1 VHRNLARARIRSARC
16 AYNGS
21 AMDFAHPPTADTG
34 LVEIVRDFLR
44 AHRELRAI
52 AALHRSGELHFDRV
66 KGLVGDGEEAVLYR
80 LKERC
85 HTLFREEGGA
95 QVGREALLDLAI
107 GALFHEAMKFRE
119 NFYQLAVYG
128 PKVRA
133 LRASRADG
141 EELFREFEKIL
152 ADSSV
157 RLAEALHEAEILLQ
171 QTAVELQALL
181 RNQSHN
187 GLVARLLVEQ
197 GGELA
202 GVFGRDLPQLL
213 GDVFGGVAPG
223 YERAARS
230 YLESGYFG
238 EAAEAFATALA
249 EGSGGAEPSALR
261 DYAEGM
267 QAFLERDYA
276 RAVER
281 LRRWLDAGA
290 ARDAKLADLAFTALS
305 RVAPLVDDAKSP
317 DIRAAAAKLA
327 ERIRP
332 FAPHARSVE
341 SLAL

>member
-1 VHRNLARARIRSARC
+1 MKAA
-16 AYNGS
+16 
-21 AMDFAHPPTADTG
+21 PTHAADAG
-34 LVEIVRDFLR
+34 IVEIVRDFLR

-52 AALHRSGELHFDRV
+52 AALHRSGELHFERV
-66 KGLVGDGEEAVLYR
+66 KGLVGDGEEAVLFR

-85 HTLFREEGGA
+85 HTLFREEGGG
-95 QVGREALLDLAI
+95 QVGREALFDLAI

-133 LRASRADG
+133 LRATAREDG

-157 RLAEALHEAEILLQ
+157 RLAEALHETEILLQ

-181 RNQSHN
+181 RKQSHN

-202 GVFGRDLPQLL
+202 GVFGRDLPRLL
-213 GDVFGGVAPG
+213 EEVFGGVAAG

-249 EGSGGAEPSALR
+249 EGGGGAEPSALR

-290 ARDAKLADLAFTALS
+290 GRDAKLADLAFTALS
-305 RVAPLVDDAKSP
+305 RVAPLVDDTE
-317 DIRAAAAKLA
+317 IRAAAAKLA

-332 FAPHARSVE
+332 FAPRARAQE
-341 SLAL
+341 SLAV

>member
-1 VHRNLARARIRSARC
+1 MRAAPT
-16 AYNGS
+16 
-21 AMDFAHPPTADTG
+21 HTADAG
-34 LVEIVRDFLR
+34 IVEIVRDFLH

-52 AALHRSGELHFDRV
+52 GALHRSGELHFDRV
-66 KGLVGDGEEAVLYR
+66 KGLVGDGEEAVLFR

-85 HTLFREEGGA
+85 HTLFREEGGG
-95 QVGREALLDLAI
+95 QVGREALFDLAI

-133 LRASRADG
+133 LRATAREDG

-157 RLAEALHEAEILLQ
+157 RLAEALHETEILLQ

-181 RNQSHN
+181 RKQSHN

-197 GGELA
+197 GGEVA
-202 GVFGRDLPQLL
+202 GVFGRDLPRFLEE
-213 GDVFGGVAPG
+213 VFGGVAEG

-249 EGSGGAEPSALR
+249 EGGGGAEPSALR

-267 QAFLERDYA
+267 QAFVERDYP

-290 ARDAKLADLAFTALS
+290 ARDATLADLAFTALS
-305 RVAPLVDDAKSP
+305 RVAPLVDDARNP
-317 DIRAAAAKLA
+317 EIRAAAAKLA

-332 FAPHARSVE
+332 FAPRARAQE

>member
-1 VHRNLARARIRSARC
+1 MERPETPR
-16 AYNGS
+16 
-21 AMDFAHPPTADTG
+21 TADAG

-44 AHRELRAI
+44 AHRELRSI

-66 KGLVGDGEEAVLYR
+66 KSLVGDGEEAILYR

-85 HTLFREEGGA
+85 HTLFREEEGR
-95 QVGREALLDLAI
+95 VGREALLDLAI

-133 LRASRADG
+133 LRATAREDG

-157 RLAEALHEAEILLQ
+157 RLAEALHETEVLLQ
-171 QTAVELQALL
+171 QTAVELQVLL
-181 RNQSHN
+181 RTQSHN

-197 GGELA
+197 GGEVA
-202 GVFGRDLPQLL
+202 GVFGNELPRLL
-213 GDVFGGVAPG
+213 AEIFGSVAAG

-230 YLESGYFG
+230 YLDSGYFG

-249 EGSGGAEPSALR
+249 EGGGGAEPSALR

-267 QAFLERDYA
+267 QAFLERDYG

-305 RVAPLVDDAKSP
+305 RMGPLVDDAKGP
-317 DIRAAAAKLA
+317 EIRAAAAKLA

-332 FAPHARSVE
+332 FAPRARAQE
-341 SLAL
+341 SLAV

>member
-1 VHRNLARARIRSARC
+1 MNAASLPTSAD
-16 AYNGS
+16 A
-21 AMDFAHPPTADTG
+21 G

-52 AALHRSGELHFDRV
+52 AALHRSGELHFERV
-66 KGLVGDGEEAVLYR
+66 KSLVGDGEEAVLFR

-85 HTLFREEGGA
+85 HTLFRDEGGA
-95 QVGREALLDLAI
+95 RVGREALLDLAI

-133 LRASRADG
+133 LRAAARDDG

-157 RLAEALHEAEILLQ
+157 RLAEALHETEVLLQ
-171 QTAVELQALL
+171 QTAVELQLLL
-181 RNQSHN
+181 RTQSHN

-202 GVFGRDLPQLL
+202 GVFGRDLPTLL
-213 GDVFGGVAPG
+213 TDVFGGVAAG

-230 YLESGYFG
+230 YVDSGYFG
-238 EAAEAFATALA
+238 EAAEAFAVALA
-249 EGSGGAEPSALR
+249 AGGGGAEPSALR

-267 QAFLERDYA
+267 QAFVERDYG

-305 RVAPLVDDAKSP
+305 RVAPLVDEARSP
-317 DIRAAAAKLA
+317 EIRAAAAKLA

-332 FAPHARSVE
+332 FSPRARAQE
-341 SLAL
+341 SLAP

>member
-1 VHRNLARARIRSARC
+1 MAGAPFSSAD
-16 AYNGS
+16 A
-21 AMDFAHPPTADTG
+21 G

-44 AHRELRAI
+44 AHRELRGV
-52 AALHRSGELHFDRV
+52 AALHRSGGLEFERV
-66 KGLVGDGEEAVLYR
+66 KALVGDGEEAVLYR

-85 HTLFREEGGA
+85 HTLFREEDGGR
-95 QVGREALLDLAI
+95 VGREALLDLAI

-133 LRASRADG
+133 LRAAARDDG

-171 QTAVELQALL
+171 QTAALLQALL
-181 RNQSHN
+181 QTQSHN

-202 GVFGRDLPQLL
+202 GVFGRDLPHLL
-213 GDVFGGVAPG
+213 AVVFGSVAEG
-223 YERAARS
+223 YERAAGS

-238 EAAEAFATALA
+238 EAAEAFAVALA
-249 EGSGGAEPSALR
+249 EGGGGAEPSALR

-267 QAFLERDYA
+267 QAFLERDYG

-290 ARDAKLADLAFTALS
+290 ARDAKLADLAFTALA
-305 RVAPLVDDAKSP
+305 RVAPLVDEARSP
-317 DIRAAAAKLA
+317 EIRTAAAKLA

-332 FAPHARSVE
+332 FAPRARAQE
-341 SLAL
+341 SLPL